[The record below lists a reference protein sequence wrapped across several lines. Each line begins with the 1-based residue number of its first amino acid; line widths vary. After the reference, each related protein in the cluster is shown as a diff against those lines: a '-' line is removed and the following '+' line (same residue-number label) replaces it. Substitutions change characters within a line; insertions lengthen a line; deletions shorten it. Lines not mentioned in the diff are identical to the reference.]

1 MGDFET
7 TDIVSGSS
15 GDFDTTMTEFDTTD
29 SSDDF
34 DTTETPFEP
43 TDSVDFDTTDVDSDS
58 DSAGFETTDIDSGSI
73 DFDTTDVDSGSDSI
87 DFETTEV
94 DSESADLDTSIDV
107 PEPTDSVEDGDDDSL
122 DEDTIVD
129 EIDTESSEDD
139 DAVTGP
145 PMPPM
150 PTQTAGHDSDSVDM
164 ETTPSSDDDSDD
176 SDSDSDS
183 EEGFETTE
191 DSVDD
196 TTTPIPVPPCVMPP
210 TADSPCVCFDGPFV
224 DGCPQ
229 GRCTIIILNNE
240 AQCVD
245 VVTNAPL
252 PPFPTQ
258 TGGMVTATAIVDG
271 KSGSG
276 SGSGSE
282 DSVENVAMI
291 GKESENSDDLAKAS
305 ESATVT
311 TVVGLLSGALLI
323 CVVAVGAAFCN
334 RMRSKPYVNMHALET
349 VEMNGI
355 CEGNET
361 GFGHHIVQ
369 CQESDEEED
378 QEDDHDQVKDTL
390 IYGDQ

>member
-1 MGDFET
+1 
-7 TDIVSGSS
+7 
-15 GDFDTTMTEFDTTD
+15 
-29 SSDDF
+29 
-34 DTTETPFEP
+34 
-43 TDSVDFDTTDVDSDS
+43 
-58 DSAGFETTDIDSGSI
+58 
-73 DFDTTDVDSGSDSI
+73 
-87 DFETTEV
+87 
-94 DSESADLDTSIDV
+94 
-107 PEPTDSVEDGDDDSL
+107 
-122 DEDTIVD
+122 
-129 EIDTESSEDD
+129 
-139 DAVTGP
+139 
-145 PMPPM
+145 MPSM

-164 ETTPSSDDDSDD
+164 GTTPSSDDDSDD
-176 SDSDSDS
+176 SDSDSES
-183 EEGFETTE
+183 EDGFETTD

-196 TTTPIPVPPCVMPP
+196 TTTPMPVPPCVMPP

-240 AQCVD
+240 PQCVD
-245 VVTNAPL
+245 VVTNAPI
-252 PPFPTQ
+252 PPLPTQ
-258 TGGMVTATAIVDG
+258 TGGMVTATAIVDDG

-323 CVVAVGAAFCN
+323 CVVAIGAAFCH
-334 RMRSKPYVNMHALET
+334 RLRSKPYVNMHALET

-378 QEDDHDQVKDTL
+378 QEEDFDQVKDTL